1 MFCLKTGKD
10 IAVVENN
17 KCGCQKITAS
27 EKFAARVNKQ
37 TTVRKYTDYVR
48 KYAYYKDYSFKK
60 KTKN

>member
-27 EKFAARVNKQ
+27 EKFAAGVNKQ
-37 TTVRKYTDYVR
+37 TMVR
-48 KYAYYKDYSFKK
+48 KYADYGA
-60 KTKN
+60 